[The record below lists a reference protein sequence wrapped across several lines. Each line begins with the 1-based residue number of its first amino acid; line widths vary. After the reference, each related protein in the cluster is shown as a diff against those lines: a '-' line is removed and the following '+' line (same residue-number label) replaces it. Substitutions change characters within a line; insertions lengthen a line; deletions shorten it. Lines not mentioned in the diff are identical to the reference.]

1 MNNILNARYFVVSIL
16 FHLLCFVV
24 FIWANSI
31 QNVNKHFV
39 VYGMTSSTYA
49 YFKPMRMPPKSENS
63 KVVASR
69 IPIKTRPNRAQNVK
83 DPSISKPK
91 PKPVQSKAP
100 AAKINAVKVPQ
111 RKDNKDVLKESPPR
125 AEKKLSIPQKKEV
138 KIVKQDVTKVE
149 KEFPKKVEAIADVSE
164 AKEEVYSFVIGED
177 VTLALEEY
185 QVEMQ
190 REIGRVWHP
199 PVGVAKDAEC
209 VVLIVPAFGGSV
221 KSFELIKESKIK
233 IYDSSVKLAINRI
246 RFEGKLRELW
256 GKTIC
261 ITFKQW

>member
-1 MNNILNARYFVVSIL
+1 MNNILSARYFVVSIL

-49 YFKPMRMPPKSENS
+49 YFKPMRMSPKSENS
-63 KVVASR
+63 NAK
-69 IPIKTRPNRAQNVK
+69 K
-83 DPSISKPK
+83 PSILKPK

-100 AAKINAVKVPQ
+100 AVKINAVKVPQ
-111 RKDNKDVLKESPPR
+111 RKDSKNVLKESLPR
-125 AEKKLSIPQKKEV
+125 IEKKLPMPQKKED
-138 KIVKQDVTKVE
+138 KKEIKTVKQDVTKIE
-149 KEFPKKVEAIADVSE
+149 KELPKKVAVKTEQALKATADVSE
-164 AKEEVYSFVIGED
+164 EKEEVYSFVMGEN

-221 KSFELIKESKIK
+221 KSFELVKESKIK
-233 IYDSSVKLAINRI
+233 IYDSSVKLTINRI